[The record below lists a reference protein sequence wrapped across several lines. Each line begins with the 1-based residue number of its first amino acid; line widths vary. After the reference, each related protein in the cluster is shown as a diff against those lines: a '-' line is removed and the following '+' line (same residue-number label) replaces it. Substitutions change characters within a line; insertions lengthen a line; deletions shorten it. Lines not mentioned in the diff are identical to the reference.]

1 MQGETPARE
10 ETGAERGEERE
21 EKPVTCAQG
30 GPDEMPEA
38 GETVRRAAAS
48 GMPGERGEAD
58 RAGEARAREGER
70 AR

>member
-1 MQGETPARE
+1 MQGETPAQE
-10 ETGAERGEERE
+10 ETGAERGGERE

-30 GPDEMPEA
+30 RSDEMPEA

-48 GMPGERGEAD
+48 EMPGERGEAE
-58 RAGEARAREGER
+58 RAEEAGAKEGEG